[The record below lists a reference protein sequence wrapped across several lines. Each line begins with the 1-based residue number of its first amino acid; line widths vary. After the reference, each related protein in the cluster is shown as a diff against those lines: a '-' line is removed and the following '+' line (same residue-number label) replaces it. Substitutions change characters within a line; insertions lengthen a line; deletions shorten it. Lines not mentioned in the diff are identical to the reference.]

1 MATRKKIEDLTP
13 EEMLRL
19 LVENVLRHIEF
30 KGFRDEEGKEHMQAT
45 IQVNRNRT
53 VLSHIITSKQAS
65 RDTFV
70 FDLVVLEA
78 YMKNK
83 PARAKAIAH
92 EIIKHRQGMAD
103 RNMK

>member
-19 LVENVLRHIEF
+19 LVENVLRHIVF
-30 KGFRDEEGKEHMQAT
+30 QGFRDEEGKEHMQAT
-45 IQVNRNRT
+45 IQINHNRT
-53 VLSHIITSKQAS
+53 VLSHIITNKQAS
-65 RDTFV
+65 RDTFI

-78 YMKNK
+78 YIKNK

-92 EIIKHRQGMAD
+92 EIIKHRIGASE
-103 RNMK
+103 RSK